1 MESQATK
8 AKVCVDF
15 HIFIANILSMQED
28 SAFSASFMDFFFP
41 QKLEYWNWLSRM
53 INICFVWEVTDGNIA
68 NRINKL
74 DHDNLKTV
82 DNYVKLNFSKTC

>member
-1 MESQATK
+1 
-8 AKVCVDF
+8 
-15 HIFIANILSMQED
+15 
-28 SAFSASFMDFFFP
+28 
-41 QKLEYWNWLSRM
+41 M